1 MPVMLMDTIKILHV
15 NTTCLTNP
23 QRISSFT
30 KGELVLIKHWLAPR
44 HSIVSKMWN
53 KTGGIW
59 CIQK

>member
-23 QRISSFT
+23 ERISSFT
-30 KGELVLIKHWLAPR
+30 KSELVLIKHWLAPF
-44 HSIVSKMWN
+44 IVFKMWN